1 VKVRCSLQTLFA
13 ASGGHAGIRLLNLG
27 AVAARRLL
35 GTSTL
40 LAIMHFAVIATEA
53 RIPFPAFFTKTAQ
66 GGIDLSVGE
75 AGTDRTG
82 NECSG
87 QAKNESGFHV

>member
-1 VKVRCSLQTLFA
+1 
-13 ASGGHAGIRLLNLG
+13 
-27 AVAARRLL
+27 
-35 GTSTL
+35 
-40 LAIMHFAVIATEA
+40 MHFAVIATEA